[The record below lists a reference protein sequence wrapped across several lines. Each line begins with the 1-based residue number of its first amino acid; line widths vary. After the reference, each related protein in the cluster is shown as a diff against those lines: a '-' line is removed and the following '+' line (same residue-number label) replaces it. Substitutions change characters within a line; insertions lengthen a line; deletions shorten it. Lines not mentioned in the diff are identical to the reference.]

1 MSNFADVAS
10 SYASFDTAAS
20 ALRCLHYRQR
30 ILEVSQRVAALHLA
44 GAFSAL
50 EMMDCIYHGLMRRD
64 ANGSSPDT
72 FILSKGHAGIAQYVV
87 LEKMS
92 VLSHSDLDLYCKP
105 GGRLGCHPDYGVPGI
120 EASTGSLAHG
130 LGLSV
135 GMAHADRLLKADR
148 KIYLLMS
155 DGEFQEGSVW
165 ESMMMGANLGVKNL
179 IGFLDHNGFQSF
191 GRTRDNHPKFYP
203 IREKVEAFGWECVE
217 VDGHD
222 TDAIYRAV
230 LNRKGDRPFLL
241 VGNTVKGRG
250 VSYMENEPIWH
261 FRSPNASEYVQA
273 LTELEKNHREK

>member
-1 MSNFADVAS
+1 MSTTTEALDS
-10 SYASFDTAAS
+10 SAPFDNTAS
-20 ALRCLHYRQR
+20 AQRCLHYRQR
-30 ILEVSQRVAALHLA
+30 ILEISQHVTALHIA

-50 EMMDCIYHGLMRRD
+50 EMMDCIYHGLMRRAAD
-64 ANGSSPDT
+64 GSSPDT

-87 LEKMS
+87 LEQMG
-92 VLSHSDLDLYCKP
+92 VLRRADLDLYCKV

-120 EASTGSLAHG
+120 EASTGSLGHG
-130 LGLSV
+130 MGMSV
-135 GMAHADRLLKADR
+135 GMAHADRLLKAER

-203 IREKVEAFGWECVE
+203 IREKVEAFGWECIE

-222 TDAIYRAV
+222 ANAIYQAV
-230 LNRKGDRPFLL
+230 QNRKGDRPFLL
-241 VGNTVKGRG
+241 ICNTVKGRG

-261 FRSPNASEYVQA
+261 FRSPNAMEYLQA
-273 LTELEKNHREK
+273 LDELQKNHYEK

>member
-1 MSNFADVAS
+1 ML
-10 SYASFDTAAS
+10 FDRAAS
-20 ALRCLHYRQR
+20 ALRCLLYRQR
-30 ILEVSQRVAALHLA
+30 ILEVSQHVAALHI
-44 GAFSAL
+44 GGVFSSL
-50 EMMDCIYHGLMRRD
+50 EMMDCIYHGLMHRGTD
-64 ANGSSPDT
+64 GSSSDT
-72 FILSKGHAGIAQYVV
+72 FILSKGHAGIGQYVV
-87 LEKMS
+87 LEHMG
-92 VLSHSDLDLYCKP
+92 VLTRTDLDLYCMP

-130 LGLSV
+130 IGISV

-148 KIYLLMS
+148 KVYLLMS

-179 IGFLDHNGFQSF
+179 IAFLDHNGFQSF
-191 GRTRDNHPKFYP
+191 GRTSENHPHFYP
-203 IREKVEAFGWECVE
+203 IRQKVEAFGWECAE

-222 TDAIYRAV
+222 PEAIYRAV

-261 FRSPNASEYVQA
+261 FRSPNPAEYARA
-273 LTELEKNHREK
+273 LTELQKNYREK